1 MLDNPEVEVV
11 DVCEPSRKL
20 FQMRNAVGTD
30 DGQAAVK
37 PAFGRTRL
45 DRRSPRASAAVAKVL
60 ALVFLMASLSTCGE
74 AVPAEPLKLG
84 LLTYISAGSHQNAQD
99 RQRAFDLAVAHLNQA
114 GGVFGRP
121 VEAAVGDTALDPDT
135 AVAEA
140 RRLIEDEG
148 LHALVGPSTSAN
160 ALPVAEEVA
169 GPARVPLI
177 SPSATSPS
185 LTDAEDDDFFFRAAL
200 SDLAQGPVLARI
212 ARQRGFDNL
221 GLIYRNDLWGQGL
234 ARAFE
239 NAWDG
244 SVRTVASEPGQ
255 TSFAEALRET
265 AAGGAQA
272 LVVILFQAE
281 AIAAVREALNLSV
294 YDQFVLGD
302 ALKNTEL
309 IEAIGADALA
319 GTYGAGTAVS
329 PDSESS
335 SAWMAAW
342 IDAYGE
348 PPRGSYVREV
358 YDATI
363 ALALAAKAANSTDGV
378 AIRDQLRSIGVAPG
392 ESVVAGPDGVAEALE
407 TLADGGDIIY
417 QGASGT
423 LAWNANGDLAKGYG
437 GIWRLRGDGQI
448 EDVEAVPYPS

>member
-1 MLDNPEVEVV
+1 MI
-11 DVCEPSRKL
+11 
-20 FQMRNAVGTD
+20 
-30 DGQAAVK
+30 
-37 PAFGRTRL
+37 RL
-45 DRRSPRASAAVAKVL
+45 DRRHPRASKAVASVL
-60 ALVFLMASLSTCGE
+60 TLVLLVAGLGACGE
-74 AVPAEPLKLG
+74 AAPAEPLKLG

-99 RQRAFDLAVAHLNQA
+99 RQRAFHLAVAHLNQA

-121 VEAAVGDTALDPDT
+121 VETAVGDTALDPDT

-148 LHALVGPSTSAN
+148 VHALVGPSTSAN
-160 ALPVAEEVA
+160 ALPVAEQVA

-177 SPSATSPS
+177 SPSATSPR
-185 LTDAEDDDFFFRAAL
+185 LTEAVDDDFFFRAAL

-212 ARQRGFDNL
+212 ARQRGFDNV

-234 ARAFE
+234 AGAFE
-239 NAWDG
+239 DAWDG
-244 SVRTVASEPGQ
+244 SLRSVASEPGQ
-255 TSFAEALRET
+255 TSFAEPLRES

-281 AIAAVREALNLSV
+281 AIAAVRESLDGGV

-309 IEAIGADALA
+309 IESIGADALA
-319 GTYGAGTAVS
+319 GTYGAGTAIP

-335 SAWMAAW
+335 AAW
-342 IDAYGE
+342 LAAWLDAYGE

-363 ALALAAKAANSTDGV
+363 ALALAAQAANSTDGL

-392 ESVVAGPDGVAEALE
+392 QSVVAGPDGVAEALE
-407 TLADGGDIIY
+407 TLADGGEVIY

-423 LAWNANGDLAKGYG
+423 LAWNANGDLAQGHV
-437 GIWRLRGDGQI
+437 GIWRFTADGQI

>member
-1 MLDNPEVEVV
+1 
-11 DVCEPSRKL
+11 
-20 FQMRNAVGTD
+20 MRNAIGAD
-30 DGQAAVK
+30 NGQAGVK

-45 DRRSPRASAAVAKVL
+45 DRRSPRASAAVARVL
-60 ALVFLMASLSTCGE
+60 ALVFLVASLSTCGE

-84 LLTYISAGSHQNAQD
+84 LLTYISAGSPQNAQD

-121 VEAAVGDTALDPDT
+121 VHAAVGDTALDPDT

-148 LHALVGPSTSAN
+148 VHALVGPSTSAN
-160 ALPVAEEVA
+160 SLPVAEGVA

-177 SPSATSPS
+177 SPSATSPT

-212 ARQRGFDNL
+212 ARQRGFDNV

-234 ARAFE
+234 ASAFE
-239 NAWDG
+239 GAWDG
-244 SVRTVASEPGQ
+244 SVRSVASEPGQ

-272 LVVILFQAE
+272 LIVILFQAE
-281 AIAAVREALNLSV
+281 AIAAVRAALDGGV

-309 IEAIGADALA
+309 IEAIGSDALA
-319 GTYGAGTAVS
+319 GTHGAGTAAS

-348 PPRGSYVREV
+348 PPKGSYVREV

-363 ALALAAKAANSTDGV
+363 ALALAAQSANSTDGV

-392 ESVVAGPDGVAEALE
+392 ESVVAGPEGVTEALE
-407 TLADGGDIIY
+407 TLADGGEIIY

-423 LAWNANGDLAKGYG
+423 LAWNASGDLAQGHV
-437 GIWRLRGDGQI
+437 GIWRFTADGQI
-448 EDVEAVPYPS
+448 EDLEAVPYPS

>member
-1 MLDNPEVEVV
+1 MI
-11 DVCEPSRKL
+11 
-20 FQMRNAVGTD
+20 
-30 DGQAAVK
+30 
-37 PAFGRTRL
+37 RL
-45 DRRSPRASAAVAKVL
+45 DRRHPRASKAVASVL
-60 ALVFLMASLSTCGE
+60 ALVLLVAGLGACGE
-74 AVPAEPLKLG
+74 AAPAEPLKLG

-99 RQRAFDLAVAHLNQA
+99 RQRAFHLAVTHLNQA

-121 VEAAVGDTALDPDT
+121 VATAVGDTALNPDT

-140 RRLIEDEG
+140 RRLTEDEG
-148 LHALVGPSTSAN
+148 VHALVGPSTSAN
-160 ALPVAEEVA
+160 ALPVAEGVA

-177 SPSATSPS
+177 SPSATSPT

-212 ARQRGFDNL
+212 ARQRGFDNV

-239 NAWDG
+239 DAWDG

-255 TSFAEALRET
+255 TGFADALRET

-272 LVVILFQAE
+272 LIVILFQAE
-281 AIAAVREALNLSV
+281 AIAAVREALDGGV
-294 YDQFVLGD
+294 YDRFVLGD

-319 GTYGAGTAVS
+319 GTYGAGTAVP
-329 PDSESS
+329 PDSRSS
-335 SAWMAAW
+335 SAWMASW
-342 IDAYGE
+342 LDAYGE

-363 ALALAAKAANSTDGV
+363 ALALAAQAANSTDGV
-378 AIRDQLRSIGVAPG
+378 AIRDRLRSIGVAPG
-392 ESVVAGPDGVAEALE
+392 QSVVAGPDGVAEALE
-407 TLADGGDIIY
+407 TLADGGEVFY

-423 LAWNANGDLAKGYG
+423 LAWNANGDLAQGHV
-437 GIWRLRGDGQI
+437 GIWRFTADGRI

>member
-1 MLDNPEVEVV
+1 M
-11 DVCEPSRKL
+11 
-20 FQMRNAVGTD
+20 
-30 DGQAAVK
+30 
-37 PAFGRTRL
+37 
-45 DRRSPRASAAVAKVL
+45 L
-60 ALVFLMASLSTCGE
+60 ALVFLVASLSTCGE

-84 LLTYISAGSHQNAQD
+84 LLTYISAGSPQNAQD

-121 VEAAVGDTALDPDT
+121 VHAAVGDTALDPDT

-148 LHALVGPSTSAN
+148 VHALVGPSTSAN
-160 ALPVAEEVA
+160 SLPVAEGVA

-177 SPSATSPS
+177 SPSATSPT

-212 ARQRGFDNL
+212 ARQRGFDNV

-234 ARAFE
+234 ASAFE
-239 NAWDG
+239 GAWDG
-244 SVRTVASEPGQ
+244 SVRSVASEPGQ

-272 LVVILFQAE
+272 LIVILFQAE
-281 AIAAVREALNLSV
+281 AIAAVRAALDGGV

-309 IEAIGADALA
+309 IEAIGSDALA
-319 GTYGAGTAVS
+319 GTHGAGTAAS

-348 PPRGSYVREV
+348 PPKGSYVREV

-363 ALALAAKAANSTDGV
+363 ALALAAQSANSTDGV

-392 ESVVAGPDGVAEALE
+392 ESVVAGPEGVTEALE
-407 TLADGGDIIY
+407 TLADGGEIIY

-423 LAWNANGDLAKGYG
+423 LAWNASGDLAQGHV
-437 GIWRLRGDGQI
+437 GIWRFTADGQI
-448 EDVEAVPYPS
+448 EDLEAVPYPS

>member
-1 MLDNPEVEVV
+1 M
-11 DVCEPSRKL
+11 S
-20 FQMRNAVGTD
+20 NAIGTD
-30 DGQAAVK
+30 AGQAGSDHV
-37 PAFGRTRL
+37 GGMTLL
-45 DRRSPRASAAVAKVL
+45 DRRFPRASTKVASVL
-60 ALVFLMASLSTCGE
+60 ALVLLVAGFGACGE
-74 AVPAEPLKLG
+74 ATPAQPLKLG

-99 RQRAFDLAVAHLNQA
+99 RQRAFHLAVAHLNEA

-121 VEAAVGDTALDPDT
+121 VATAVGDTALDPDT

-148 LHALVGPSTSAN
+148 VHALVGPSTSAN
-160 ALPVAEEVA
+160 ALPVAEGVA

-185 LTDAEDDDFFFRAAL
+185 LTDAQDDDFFFRAAL

-212 ARQRGFDNL
+212 ARQRGFDNV
-221 GLIYRNDLWGQGL
+221 GLIYRNDLWGRGL
-234 ARAFE
+234 ASAFE
-239 NAWDG
+239 GAWDG
-244 SVRTVASEPGQ
+244 AVRSVASEPGQ
-255 TSFAEALRET
+255 TGFAEALRESS
-265 AAGGAQA
+265 ARGAQA
-272 LVVILFQAE
+272 LIVILFQAE
-281 AIAAVREALNLSV
+281 AITAVREALDRGV

-348 PPRGSYVREV
+348 PPKGSYVREV

-363 ALALAAKAANSTDGV
+363 ALALAAQAANSTDGG
-378 AIRDQLRSIGVAPG
+378 AIRDHLRSIGVAPG

-407 TLADGGDIIY
+407 TLADGGEVIY

-423 LAWNANGDLAKGYG
+423 LAWNANGDLAQGHV
-437 GIWRLRGDGQI
+437 GIWRFTADGQI
-448 EDVEAVPYPS
+448 EDLEAVAYPS